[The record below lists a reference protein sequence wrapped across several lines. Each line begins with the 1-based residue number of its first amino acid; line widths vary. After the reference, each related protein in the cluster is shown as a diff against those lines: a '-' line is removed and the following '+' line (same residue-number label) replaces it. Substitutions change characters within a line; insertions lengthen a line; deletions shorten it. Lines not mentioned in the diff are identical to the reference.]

1 MGMILRIASSRI
13 VGQGDIVGRSGYFS
27 LNLSANSVMRGRLD
41 ARRTLKSLV
50 ADLRL
55 KKVQPALP
63 PPRKNRKKP
72 LHNGFPIFPKQ
83 ENMPSM

>member
-1 MGMILRIASSRI
+1 MENRPHPGIRSKTVKIL
-13 VGQGDIVGRSGYFS
+13 
-27 LNLSANSVMRGRLD
+27 
-41 ARRTLKSLV
+41 
-50 ADLRL
+50 L

-72 LHNGFPIFPKQ
+72 LHNGFPVFPKQ